1 MDIKTAYQTLIE
13 NGMSPEEAIQQLKTE
28 FDKLLSEGKIDDAAH
43 AEAIKLID
51 GMNGQAEQVAPT
63 DGEDVEATEEPVSG
77 EPAMEQPAPT
87 EPVEEEMVEEKPMAE
102 AQETVAEPMD
112 ETEDKFAL
120 RAEELMESG
129 EFEDF
134 DEAYEFAMD
143 EQSNGGDKSEMV
155 QQIVVQFMNNEM
167 DENQLLEMLKKMKA
181 EQGGTAQQMPPQK
194 GV

>member
-1 MDIKTAYQTLIE
+1 MDIKTAYQTLVE

-43 AEAIKLID
+43 SEAIKLID
-51 GMNGQAEQVAPT
+51 GMNGQAEPMPPT
-63 DGEDVEATEEPVSG
+63 DGQDVEATEEIAPM
-77 EPAMEQPAPT
+77 EPA
-87 EPVEEEMVEEKPMAE
+87 EEKIVEEKPVEE

-112 ETEDKFAL
+112 ETEDKFSL

-143 EQSNGGDKSEMV
+143 EQSNDGDKTEMV
-155 QQIVVQFMNNEM
+155 QQIVGQFMNNEL

-181 EQGGTAQQMPPQK
+181 EQNGTAQQMPLEK
-194 GV
+194 GNVNYAK

>member
-43 AEAIKLID
+43 AEAIKMID
-51 GMNGQAEQVAPT
+51 GMNGQAEQMAPT
-63 DGEDVEATEEPVSG
+63 DGEEVEATQQPVSG

-87 EPVEEEMVEEKPMAE
+87 EPEEEMVEEETEEE
-102 AQETVAEPMD
+102 AQETVAEPME

-120 RAEELMESG
+120 RAEELMKSG

-143 EQSNGGDKSEMV
+143 EQSDAGDKSEMV
-155 QQIVVQFMNNEM
+155 QQMVVQFMNNEL
-167 DENQLLEMLKKMKA
+167 DENQLLEVLKKLKA
-181 EQGGTAQQMPPQK
+181 EQGGTAQQMPLQK